1 MGLWAV
7 VVWSEAV
14 IITFGGGARLSF
26 VHRGH
31 AAGLFREA
39 TQLKTVATVVRGAG
53 IEKLHTEI
61 QIHTEK
67 DVGSG

>member
-26 VHRGH
+26 VHRG
-31 AAGLFREA
+31 
-39 TQLKTVATVVRGAG
+39 AG